1 MNAWLIC
8 RRSFVSLER
17 PLDIALYASY
27 EELRAVCQTW
37 GLFGVQ
43 ELALRS
49 RSVLA
54 EAFSTLDSIIRMH
67 MPLLQRLKAEF
78 LVCAVLCTKCFYLLA

>member
-1 MNAWLIC
+1 
-8 RRSFVSLER
+8 VSLER

-54 EAFSTLDSIIRMH
+54 EAFSTLDSIMRMH
-67 MPLLQRLKAEF
+67 MPLLQRLKAEY
-78 LVCAVLCTKCFYLLA
+78 LVCCTQSVSASLLVSVNSSQDLEAK

>member
-1 MNAWLIC
+1 M
-8 RRSFVSLER
+8 SLER

-54 EAFSTLDSIIRMH
+54 EAFSTLDSIMRMH
-67 MPLLQRLKAEF
+67 MPLLQRLKAEY
-78 LVCAVLCTKCFYLLA
+78 LVCAVLYTKCFCLLA